1 MKSGRLV
8 VIVGPMYSGK
18 TSELLSYVEIYDL
31 GKKKFKAFKPLIDNR
46 YEDSFIVSH
55 NKTKVKAI
63 PISKPE
69 EILKNIDGD
78 EKAIFID
85 EIQFINE
92 DLKDII
98 IDLRNKG
105 LDIYCSGLDL
115 TFKNNVFPTTS
126 VLMSYADEVIKKK
139 AVCHECGE
147 YTGTISY
154 KTIEDEKGEIDVGGF
169 EKYIAVC
176 RDCYSKLNKKKEES
190 KKVNM
195 NRLF

>member
-46 YEDSFIVSH
+46 YENTYIVSH
-55 NKTKVKAI
+55 NKTKIKAI

-69 EILKNIDGD
+69 EIMKNIDGD

-92 DLKDII
+92 DLKEIVI
-98 IDLRNKG
+98 NLRNRG
-105 LDIYCSGLDL
+105 VDIYCSGLDL
-115 TFKNNVFPTTS
+115 TFKNNIFPTTS
-126 VLMSYADEVIKKK
+126 ILMSYADEVIKKK

-154 KTIEDEKGEIDVGGF
+154 KTVEDEKGEIDVGGF

-176 RDCYSKLNKKKEES
+176 RDCYIKLNKKKEES
-190 KKVNM
+190 KKINM

>member
-46 YEDSFIVSH
+46 YEETYIVSH
-55 NKTKVKAI
+55 NKTQVNAT
-63 PISKPE
+63 PISKPD
-69 EILKNIDGD
+69 EILKKIEGD
-78 EKAIFID
+78 EKAIFLD
-85 EIQFINE
+85 EIQFMNE
-92 DLKDII
+92 DLKDIVVE
-98 IDLRNKG
+98 LRNKG
-105 LDIYCSGLDL
+105 VDIYCSGLDL
-115 TFKNNVFPTTS
+115 TFKNNIFPTTS

-154 KTIEDEKGEIDVGGF
+154 KTIENDEGEIDVGGF

-190 KKVNM
+190 KKMNM

>member
-46 YEDSFIVSH
+46 YEDTYIVSH
-55 NKTKVKAI
+55 NKTKIKAI

-69 EILKNIDGD
+69 EIMKNIDGD
-78 EKAIFID
+78 EKAIFLD
-85 EIQFINE
+85 EIQFMNE
-92 DLKDII
+92 DLKEIVI
-98 IDLRNKG
+98 NLRNRG
-105 LDIYCSGLDL
+105 VDIYCSGLDL
-115 TFKNNVFPTTS
+115 TFKNNIFPTTS

-147 YTGTISY
+147 YTATISY
-154 KTIEDEKGEIDVGGF
+154 KIVEDEKGEIDVGGF

-176 RDCYSKLNKKKEES
+176 RDCYIKLNKKKEEY
-190 KKVNM
+190 KKINM

>member
-8 VIVGPMYSGK
+8 VIVGPMFSGK

-46 YEDSFIVSH
+46 YEDTFIVSH
-55 NKTKVKAI
+55 NKSKVNAT

-69 EILKNIDGD
+69 EILKNIEGD
-78 EKAIFID
+78 EKAIFLD
-85 EIQFINE
+85 EIQFMNE
-92 DLKDII
+92 DLKDIVV
-98 IDLRNKG
+98 DLRNKG
-105 LDIYCSGLDL
+105 VDIYCSGLDL
-115 TFKNNVFPTTS
+115 TFKNNIFPTTS

-147 YTGTISY
+147 YTGTNTY

-169 EKYIAVC
+169 EKYISVC
-176 RDCYSKLNKKKEES
+176 RDCYTKLKKKKEDS